1 MLDEVRDLRQEKA
14 RREKQ
19 AQEMEQELLT
29 MRKQIQT
36 TNRKSSVVL
45 REEKKEKEKVDGELK
60 NMLALMGR

>member
-1 MLDEVRDLRQEKA
+1 M
-14 RREKQ
+14 REKQ

-36 TNRKSSVVL
+36 TNRKSSVAL